1 MAVRRPTNANADWL
15 VGFPTD
21 RVLSIYQRDALVGV
35 VWNAV
40 ESRDVE
46 SESQVTS
53 AELLSATALLAQQY
67 QRDADPIIAHSIR
80 LVLGLKWSEP
90 KRAAIRAL
98 TRDPQSLS
106 PIVRIA
112 HSDQSWLARREA
124 VGAIAEFVVQGDE
137 QALDFFD
144 ALRR

>member
-90 KRAAIRAL
+90 KRAAI
-98 TRDPQSLS
+98 
-106 PIVRIA
+106 
-112 HSDQSWLARREA
+112 
-124 VGAIAEFVVQGDE
+124 
-137 QALDFFD
+137 
-144 ALRR
+144 